1 MSILQAINSLCET
14 ATMMLDYKAEVKK
27 AFTLGLWFKSF
38 PDYTLEH
45 LRPVYAWEIK
55 ELDPEADSNW
65 GTFDRLYP
73 LIFKFQFIAETGDS
87 WHECYRAFRQLGWQR
102 EKVFRNG
109 GQLQYLFSL
118 TRDGMPKGY
127 STMHLL
133 LNISIATCKQVQIG
147 TEMKEVPIMKTVC
160 EDLVEVETQEEVE
173 AGGFNPNVHLQQQ
186 AIMSTEEAILVAIP
200 DPDGIDPISE
210 DSEIPF

>member
-1 MSILQAINSLCET
+1 
-14 ATMMLDYKAEVKK
+14 
-27 AFTLGLWFKSF
+27 
-38 PDYTLEH
+38 
-45 LRPVYAWEIK
+45 
-55 ELDPEADSNW
+55 
-65 GTFDRLYP
+65 
-73 LIFKFQFIAETGDS
+73 
-87 WHECYRAFRQLGWQR
+87 
-102 EKVFRNG
+102 
-109 GQLQYLFSL
+109 
-118 TRDGMPKGY
+118 MPKGY